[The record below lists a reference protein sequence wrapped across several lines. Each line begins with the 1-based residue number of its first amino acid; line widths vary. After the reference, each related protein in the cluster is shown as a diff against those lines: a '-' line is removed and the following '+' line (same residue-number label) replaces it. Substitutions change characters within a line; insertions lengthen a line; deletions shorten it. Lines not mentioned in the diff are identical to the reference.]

1 MDWEANAVLLLALL
15 SLTFSGEENSP
26 DVQTTKTDRFISACS
41 IRCFGKR
48 GFFGL
53 RSHRFSAIRNRR
65 KHHLRERF
73 HLATQIASAFSP
85 DPASFGNVYG
95 QGVHGSRSLAR
106 EAAHVIAAE
115 INSTHQAQARQN
127 LTTAG
132 LLDRVTFLLVDIM
145 DDRTWDGLPR
155 VEAALLDP
163 DWAVT
168 GPDHVHRFVRS
179 TTRPPADALLERT
192 LRATDNVALVLLPR
206 LDVHD
211 LDALP
216 GHEPPKALF
225 GPRVTNSTCLYFG
238 DLAVSLGETGIAPVR
253 KPFRAALSHV
263 HRNSTD

>member
-1 MDWEANAVLLLALL
+1 MI
-15 SLTFSGEENSP
+15 T
-26 DVQTTKTDRFISACS
+26 
-41 IRCFGKR
+41 
-48 GFFGL
+48 
-53 RSHRFSAIRNRR
+53 
-65 KHHLRERF
+65 
-73 HLATQIASAFSP
+73 
-85 DPASFGNVYG
+85 
-95 QGVHGSRSLAR
+95 
-106 EAAHVIAAE
+106 AE

-216 GHEPPKALF
+216 GHERQELYLDQ
-225 GPRVTNSTCLYFG
+225 SHELYCLYFG
-238 DLAVSLGETGIAPVR
+238 DLAVSLGETELR
-253 KPFRAALSHV
+253 L
-263 HRNSTD
+263 